1 MSQEMKSTLQSIL
14 NSIEKP
20 AFLRHHNKIELVNEL
35 FLSQGYTTQNYLDK
49 SKEAGCY
56 IEEKDINNDM
66 KICEI
71 KNCDL
76 QLLKQ
81 SQQKLTKAMALL

>member
-20 AFLRHHNKIELVNEL
+20 AFLKHHNKIELVNEL

-49 SKEAGCY
+49 SKEAGC
-56 IEEKDINNDM
+56 
-66 KICEI
+66 
-71 KNCDL
+71 
-76 QLLKQ
+76 
-81 SQQKLTKAMALL
+81 